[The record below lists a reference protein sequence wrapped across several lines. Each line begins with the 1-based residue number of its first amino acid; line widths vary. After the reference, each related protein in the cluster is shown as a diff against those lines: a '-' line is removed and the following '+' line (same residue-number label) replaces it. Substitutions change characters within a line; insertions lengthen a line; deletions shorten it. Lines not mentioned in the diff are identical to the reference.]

1 MFERFT
7 KEARAAVVDAQQVAR
22 ETRSATIDTRH
33 LLAALV
39 GGPGPAADAL
49 RATGVDPDDVVA
61 GARRSIT
68 SGEALD
74 ADALAAV
81 GVDLDAVRRRT
92 DEVFGPGALDRA
104 GAGRPRRGSHIPFT
118 DDAKKALELALR
130 EAVRLK
136 DKGIGG
142 GHLLLG
148 VLRADC
154 PGRRLL
160 ADAAGAA
167 GTELPAVRAAV
178 ERASRAA

>member
-7 KEARAAVVDAQQVAR
+7 KEARAAVVEAQQVAR

-39 GGPGPAADAL
+39 AGPGPAADAL
-49 RATGVDPDDVVA
+49 RDAGLDPDDVGA
-61 GARRSIT
+61 RARRSIT
-68 SGEALD
+68 SGEPLD

-104 GAGRPRRGSHIPFT
+104 GAGKPRRGGHVPFT

-136 DKGIGG
+136 DKGIDG

-154 PGRRLL
+154 PGRRVL

-167 GTELPAVRAAV
+167 DIELSAVRDAV
-178 ERASRAA
+178 ARAARAA